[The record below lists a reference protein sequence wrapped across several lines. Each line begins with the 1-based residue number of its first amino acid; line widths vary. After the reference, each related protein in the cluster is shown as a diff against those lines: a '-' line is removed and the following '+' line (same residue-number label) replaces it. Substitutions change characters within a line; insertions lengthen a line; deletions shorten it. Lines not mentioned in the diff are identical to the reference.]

1 VKFYLPTLQSFTAA
15 GYPRSPKSINK
26 LSMNKSDRLT
36 VYEVCFTLASSTQQY
51 FSFIYFSAV
60 FSVCRFL
67 NEQKSL
73 GGHTKNSVTL
83 Q

>member
-1 VKFYLPTLQSFTAA
+1 
-15 GYPRSPKSINK
+15 
-26 LSMNKSDRLT
+26 MRLI

-60 FSVCRFL
+60 FSVGKFL
-67 NEQKSL
+67 NVQKSL